1 MIWLCFNFIVQPAN
15 PTSSIYTSLSH
26 ADATLPASST
36 PIDGF
41 IGDNVLAGWQREK
54 EEQREQRN
62 ARRRASYQKKKEE
75 GMINLQ
81 KNNQVQHERRK
92 EQRNCRT
99 PNEQGKSSA
108 KRKAD
113 YARRKNTLCAE
124 SIAMP
129 RPDLASALSNSH
141 TFNPHAHCPTLT
153 LPTITQQFDI
163 EQIDRATTDKSAPT
177 YIRNTETDGSY
188 PINDHLSFCIHSS
201 VIYNDSIML

>member
-1 MIWLCFNFIVQPAN
+1 MFQFIAQPAN
-15 PTSSIYTSLSH
+15 PTSSSYTSLSH

-36 PIDGF
+36 PIVGYID
-41 IGDNVLAGWQREK
+41 DNVLAGWQREK

-92 EQRNCRT
+92 EQRNSRT
-99 PNEQGKSSA
+99 PDEQGESSA

-113 YARRKNTLCAE
+113 YARRKNTPCAE

-129 RPDLASALSNSH
+129 RPDLTSALSNSPS
-141 TFNPHAHCPTLT
+141 FNTHVNCPTLT
-153 LPTITQQFDI
+153 LRTITQQSGS
-163 EQIDRATTDKSAPT
+163 EQIYRDTTIKSAPT

-188 PINDHLSFCIHSS
+188 PINDHLSFCSHSS